1 MNENTNFRQKP
12 SDILLC
18 FVLIIISLSAN
29 AHGGIS
35 ALDGLLE
42 ALIILFLL
50 GILALVWFG
59 YVIYMSC
66 SKTTSKKTFSQFRKI
81 IYVLTAVLALVAV
94 LSGYK
99 EGINSEFIMVAGV
112 IVLITVILTEASIF
126 ITKKVR
132 HIG

>member
-1 MNENTNFRQKP
+1 MNESTIFRQKP
-12 SDILLC
+12 SDILLS
-18 FVLIIISLSAN
+18 FALLIFSLSAN

-50 GILALVWFG
+50 GIVAVVWLG

-66 SKTTSKKTFSQFRKI
+66 SKNTSKKTFSQLRKI
-81 IYVLTAVLALVAV
+81 IYVLTAILALVAV
-94 LSGYK
+94 FSGYK
-99 EGINSEFIMVAGV
+99 EGINSEFTMVAGL
-112 IVLITVILTEASIF
+112 IVLVTVSLTEASIF